1 MKGVRIPQVRDQ
13 KIISEDVVHQGKFI
27 RTKMITYNRGAEI
40 KKWEGIERC
49 TRTSDTD
56 VAAILTIVK
65 KKNEPDSLVLVR
77 QFRPATGKYS
87 VEFPAGLIDKGE
99 TAEQAALRE
108 LKEETG
114 YQGKVISSSPTIF
127 ADPGISSA
135 NMSLV
140 HVEVDADLDV
150 NKNPVQQEE
159 DALIRVDLI
168 PVKSLLSTLKEWSSQ
183 DYAVDANVYHLA
195 LGLGFNSN

>member
-114 YQGKVISSSPTIF
+114 YQVRCRLNNSDFNFLKGKSHLFKPNDLCRPWNIF
-127 ADPGISSA
+127 CKY
-135 NMSLV
+135 
-140 HVEVDADLDV
+140 E
-150 NKNPVQQEE
+150 
-159 DALIRVDLI
+159 
-168 PVKSLLSTLKEWSSQ
+168 
-183 DYAVDANVYHLA
+183 
-195 LGLGFNSN
+195 LGTR